1 MLKKMTPLQQPW
13 WQDRL
18 FMMMVACAVILHLA
32 LLSVQFAMPT
42 TPDQAVKEIAISIRP
57 SSDQIEHSDFLAQAD
72 QQGAGTFREAHRI
85 ASQSLE
91 RQSHSSQGQ
100 HLSEQHTI
108 EQQAQSKTSHDQ
120 QILMTT
126 LSWQK
131 QHQQDRVQ
139 EKVDQLQ
146 SQYQQQAAMIA
157 GIEAEYLE
165 QQQNFSRQ
173 QKIKTVNG
181 IHAKADPA
189 AGYLEKFRKK
199 VEFYGNRDYP
209 LEAQQLGLAG
219 EVRLMVIL
227 ASNGKIMALRLLES
241 SGYAVL
247 DEAAKASVRKA
258 APFPRFDAG
267 LQDIEE
273 LRVVRTWRFDPAN
286 AEFEVK

>member
-18 FMMMVACAVILHLA
+18 FMMMVACAVILHLV

-57 SSDQIEHSDFLAQAD
+57 SSDQIEHADFLAQAD

-85 ASQSLE
+85 ASQSPDH
-91 RQSHSSQGQ
+91 QTYSSQGQ
-100 HLSEQHTI
+100 HLAQSQTI
-108 EQQAQSKTSHDQ
+108 EQQAQSTSSHDQ

-131 QHQQDRVQ
+131 QHQQDWVQ

-267 LQDIEE
+267 LKDIEE
-273 LRVVRTWRFDPAN
+273 LRVVRTWRFDPAH

>member
-1 MLKKMTPLQQPW
+1 MLKKITSLQQPW

-18 FMMMVACAVILHLA
+18 FMMMVACAVILHLV

-57 SSDQIEHSDFLAQAD
+57 SSEQIEHADFLAQAD

-85 ASQSLE
+85 ASQSPD
-91 RQSHSSQGQ
+91 RQTYSSQGQ
-100 HLSEQHTI
+100 HLAQSQTI
-108 EQQAQSKTSHDQ
+108 EQQAQSTSSHDQ

-267 LQDIEE
+267 LKDIEE
-273 LRVVRTWRFDPAN
+273 LRVVRTWRFDPAH

>member
-1 MLKKMTPLQQPW
+1 MLKKITPLQQSW
-13 WQDRL
+13 WQDRV
-18 FMMMVACAVILHLA
+18 FMLMLGCAVMAHM
-32 LLSVQFAMPT
+32 LLLLVQFAMPN

-57 SSDQIEHSDFLAQAD
+57 STDQIEHADFLAQAD

-85 ASQSLE
+85 ASQSPE
-91 RQSHSSQGQ
+91 RNTQTSQGR
-100 HLSEQHTI
+100 HLAEQENI
-108 EQQAQSKTSHDQ
+108 ELPNTDISSFDQ

-131 QHQQDRVQ
+131 QHSQARIQ
-139 EKVDQLQ
+139 EKVKQIQ

-189 AGYLEKFRKK
+189 VGYLEKFRKK

-227 ASNGKIMALRLLES
+227 AKNGKIMALRLLES

-267 LQDIEE
+267 LKEIEE
-273 LRVVRTWRFDPAN
+273 LRIVRTWRFDPAH
-286 AEFEVK
+286 AEFEVR